1 MPLCVRRIGYM
12 HQNSNSVLVI
22 CAMFVFLVGIL
33 EQIMTKSPF
42 EMNLSYEGKTSGYG
56 KIKVSL

>member
-1 MPLCVRRIGYM
+1 M